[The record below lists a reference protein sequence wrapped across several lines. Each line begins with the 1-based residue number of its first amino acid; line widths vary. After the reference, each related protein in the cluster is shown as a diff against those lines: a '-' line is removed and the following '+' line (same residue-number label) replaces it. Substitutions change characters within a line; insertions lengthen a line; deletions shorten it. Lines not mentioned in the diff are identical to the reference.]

1 MLEKIVMIVGIIGS
15 VIVLVLPFILVDR
28 CPDCGGKLIDND
40 YDENIGKIV
49 WTCTKCGQ
57 RWILY

>member
-28 CPDCGGKLIDND
+28 CPGCGGKLVDND
-40 YDENIGKIV
+40 YDENIGKVV
-49 WTCTKCGQ
+49 WTCKRCGEK
-57 RWILY
+57 WVIY

>member
-1 MLEKIVMIVGIIGS
+1 MIEKIVMIIGIIGGIILL
-15 VIVLVLPFILVDR
+15 VIPFILSDR
-28 CPDCGGKLIDND
+28 CPDCKGKLIDNA

-57 RWILY
+57 HWIFY